1 MLNIVGKKGYLAQ
14 PKLSDLGP
22 NWPCKPESDKLSDAA
37 LYMPGP
43 ESDMQAIKFIQIYAK
58 K

>member
-1 MLNIVGKKGYLAQ
+1 MLNIVGKKGYPAQ

-22 NWPCKPESDKLSDAA
+22 NWPCKPDSDELSDAA
-37 LYMPGP
+37 FYMPDP
-43 ESDMQAIKFIQIYAK
+43 ESDKQAIKFIEIYTK